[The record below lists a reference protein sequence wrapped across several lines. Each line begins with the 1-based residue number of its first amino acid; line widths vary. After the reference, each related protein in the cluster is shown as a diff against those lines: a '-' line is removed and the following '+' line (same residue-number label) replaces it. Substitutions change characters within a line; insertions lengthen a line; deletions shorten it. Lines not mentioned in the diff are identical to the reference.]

1 MLENVDCLGHA
12 TVKIK
17 NDLVIY
23 IDPYKISDTEK
34 ADIILITHDHYDHLS
49 LQDIK
54 KIQKEETDI
63 IIPSAAI
70 EGVSGN
76 VKEINPGDSITVKG
90 IDIKVVPAYNIKKK
104 FHPKKKNYVG
114 YIVKVHNISYYH
126 SGDTDR
132 IPEMKNLNVDV
143 AFLPVGGTYTM
154 DAKQAAKATEDIKPK
169 VAVPLHYGSVVGTIE
184 DAEEFKELC
193 DCEVRILY

>member
-1 MLENVDCLGHA
+1 MLENVECLGHA

-23 IDPYKISDTEK
+23 IDPYKISDTDK

-54 KIQKEETDI
+54 KIQKEETVI
-63 IIPSAAI
+63 VIPSVAI

-76 VKEINPGDSITVKG
+76 VKEISPGDSITVKG
-90 IDIKVVPAYNIKKK
+90 INITAVPAYNIKKK

-114 YIVKVHNISYYH
+114 YIVTINNISYYH

-132 IPEMKNLNVDV
+132 IPEMKDLNVDV

-169 VAVPLHYGSVVGTIE
+169 VAVPLHYGSVVGSMD
-184 DAEEFKELC
+184 DAEEFKRHC
-193 DCEVRILY
+193 NCEVRIFY